1 MRHLSSRTH
10 QGGTI
15 PPKGLVFSNLFLEI
29 IMKNAQAADVPALPE
44 VEEVSAHEVEDELLK
59 SSYFCD
65 VAWIL
70 FSSNAGEQ
78 AVLAA

>member
-1 MRHLSSRTH
+1 
-10 QGGTI
+10 
-15 PPKGLVFSNLFLEI
+15 
-29 IMKNAQAADVPALPE
+29 MKNAQAADMPALPE
-44 VEEVSAHEVEDELLK
+44 VEEVSANEVEAELLK

-70 FSSNAGEQ
+70 LSSNAGEQ